1 MADKLIKYAA
11 ILAILL
17 TIQTHQATKPAIADE
32 ATAVRLKVNRI
43 ERPLAPA
50 AISEIGGFV
59 GTRLMANMEGYL
71 KVFDIDHYVRLV
83 EQKKHRD
90 WKWVGEHPGKWLESA
105 ALAGEQ
111 TGDRALRVKVEE
123 ILARLV
129 AAQEPGGYLG
139 VTDPAVRTAELPL
152 RGMDAYELYF
162 MLHGLL
168 TAYDLW
174 NDDSAIQAAK
184 HLGDY
189 FVDKIGPGKAEFWPR
204 PKGQTIAGHNIH
216 YCLEGTLLANPML
229 RLYQATGDRKYLEWS
244 RWVIDNID
252 RWSGH
257 NAFSKLDKVAE
268 GSLGVHELQPR
279 VHAHTLHMNLLG
291 FLRLYQ
297 ITGDETL
304 LRKVRG
310 AWRDIAGRQMYVTGG
325 VSVSEYYRPGH
336 NLPITGEV
344 VETCAM
350 MSWIELSQYLLELT
364 ADPVY
369 ADAIEKLLWNHLF
382 AAQTIDGEVFR
393 YHTPLNGAKP
403 AGYFHGPDCCTA
415 SGPRIAAKIPS
426 LIYSLG
432 ENALYVNQ
440 FVESRANIKLD
451 SENIV
456 TLAQNTDYPSDG
468 KIIISVEPQ
477 KEEQF
482 TLNVRLPA
490 WCRKPSLSVNGQ
502 EINGLEPGT
511 YAKLDRR
518 WKKTDRV
525 TLSLPMQAQWVKRS
539 HTSEELW
546 TLKRGPVV
554 YALDTVWWDKPATEA
569 LGTVPKDLSKVLK
582 VVIVQSGQSTDLE
595 PVAVPA
601 GVLGPAFPVTVVL
614 PNGMRAEVKA
624 VPFANV
630 GRWYSDAAQKPGH
643 DEHRYAYAV
652 WLPGVKNIPSFPGAE
667 GAGAVT
673 PGGRGGKVIEVT
685 NLNDSGPGSLREAVQ
700 ADGQRIVVFRVSGI
714 IKLDKVLA
722 ISNPFITI
730 AGQTAP
736 GGGICI
742 SGQTTEINTHDVVL
756 RYLRF
761 RRGNIKD
768 RNDGLGGYPVR
779 NIIIDHCSASW
790 GLDENLSLYRYMKKM
805 PDGSQKKTPAENIT
819 IQWCISSEALDL
831 NNHAFGAT
839 WGGRNGSF
847 HHNLFACNTGRNP
860 SIGWGDHFDYRNN
873 VLFNWRHRTV
883 DGGDASSMVNI
894 VANYY
899 KPGPAVNEGASRY
912 RICRP
917 QHLDMYSEAQRDGKW
932 YVADNFVVGNPTV
945 SVDNWAGGVQ
955 FDDVESDDQLRTLIE
970 KVRASAPVPSV
981 PITQQSAE
989 EAYELVLAQAGATL
1003 PNRDAVDTRIIETVR
1018 TGRPAFGN
1026 GIIDTPADVGG
1037 WPQYKSVPAPADTDH
1052 DGMPDE
1058 WEEKFGLNPNDPS
1071 DGATDKDGD
1080 GYTNI
1085 EEWLNGTD
1093 PAEYVNYR

>member
-1 MADKLIKYAA
+1 MTNKVTKCAA
-11 ILAILL
+11 LLAILL
-17 TIQTHQATKPAIADE
+17 TIQIAAKPAIANE
-32 ATAVRLKVNRI
+32 VTAGRLKVNRI
-43 ERPLAPA
+43 ERPPAPS

-59 GTRLMANMEGYL
+59 GTRLRANIDGYL

-83 EQKKHRD
+83 EQKRHHD

-105 ALAGEQ
+105 ALAAEQ
-111 TGDRALRVKVEE
+111 TGDNALRRRAEE

-129 AAQEPGGYLG
+129 AAQESSGYLG
-139 VTDPAVRTAELPL
+139 VTDPAVRTDKLPL

-168 TAYDLW
+168 TTYDLW
-174 NDDSAIQAAK
+174 SEDSALQAAK

-189 FVDKIGPGKAEFWPR
+189 FVKKIGPGKAEFWPR
-204 PKGQTIAGHNIH
+204 PKGQTIAGHNMH
-216 YCLEGTLLANPML
+216 YSLEGTLLADPML

-244 RWVIDNID
+244 QWVISNID

-257 NAFSKLDKVAE
+257 NAFSKLDKVAD
-268 GSLGVHELQPR
+268 GTLGVHELQPR
-279 VHAHTLHMNLLG
+279 VHSHTLHMNLLG

-297 ITGDETL
+297 TTGDKTL
-304 LRKVRG
+304 FRKVRG
-310 AWRDIAGRQMYVTGG
+310 AWHDIADRQVYITGG
-325 VSVSEYYRPGH
+325 VSVAEYYRPDH
-336 NLPITGEV
+336 YLPLTGEV
-344 VETCAM
+344 VETCAT

-364 ADPVY
+364 ANPVY

-382 AAQTIDGEVFR
+382 AAQTIDGDIFR
-393 YHTPLNGAKP
+393 NHTPLNGTKP
-403 AGYFHGPDCCTA
+403 AGYFREPDCCTA
-415 SGPRIAAKIPS
+415 SGPRIAAKIPL
-426 LIYSLG
+426 LIYAVG
-432 ENALYVNQ
+432 ENAIYVNQ
-440 FVESRANIKLD
+440 FVESKAEVRMD
-451 SENIV
+451 SGNIV
-456 TLAQNTDYPSDG
+456 TLIQETDYPSED
-468 KIIISVEPQ
+468 KIIIIVEPQ

-482 TLNVRLPA
+482 TLNIRLPD
-490 WCRKPSLSVNGQ
+490 WCSKPSLSVNGQ
-502 EINGLEPGT
+502 AIGGLKSGT
-511 YAKLDRR
+511 YAKLDRQ
-518 WKKTDRV
+518 WKKGDRV
-525 TLSLPMQAQWVKRS
+525 TLSLPMQVQWVKRS
-539 HTSEELW
+539 HTSEDLW

-554 YALDTVWWDKPATEA
+554 YSFDTVCWDEQVAGG
-569 LGTVPKDLSKVLK
+569 LGSVPEDLSKIIK
-582 VVIVQSGQSTDLE
+582 VVIEKPKQAADLK
-595 PVAVPA
+595 PA
-601 GVLGPAFPVTVVL
+601 GVLGPAFPVKVVL
-614 PNGMRAEVKA
+614 PNGKRVEVKA
-624 VPFANV
+624 VPFANI
-630 GRWYSDAAQKPGH
+630 GRWYSDAAQKPDH
-643 DEHRYAYAV
+643 NERRYAYAV
-652 WLPGVKNIPSFPGAE
+652 WLGGVKNIPAFPSAE

-685 NLNDSGPGSLREAVQ
+685 NLNDSGPGSLREAIE
-700 ADGQRIVVFRVSGI
+700 ANGPRIVVFRVSGI

-736 GGGICI
+736 GDGICI

-768 RNDGLGGYPVR
+768 RNDALGGYPVR

-831 NNHAFGAT
+831 YNHAFGAT
-839 WGGRNGSF
+839 WGGKNCSF

-860 SIGWGDHFDYRNN
+860 SIGWGDRFDFRNN

-899 KPGPAVNEGASRY
+899 KPGPAVNKGASRY

-932 YVADNFVVGNPTV
+932 YVADNFVVGNPKVTA
-945 SVDNWAGGVQ
+945 DNWAGGVQ
-955 FDDVESDDQLRTLIE
+955 FDDVKSDDQVRALVE
-970 KVRASAPVPSV
+970 KVRAKAPISSI
-981 PITQQSAE
+981 PITQQSAQ
-989 EAYELVLAQAGATL
+989 EAYELVLAHAGATL
-1003 PNRDAVDTRIIETVR
+1003 PNRDAVDVRIIESVR

-1037 WPQYKSVPAPADTDH
+1037 WPEYKSVPAPTDTDH

-1071 DGATDKDGD
+1071 DGAKDKDGD
-1080 GYTNI
+1080 GYTNV
-1085 EEWLNGTD
+1085 EEWLNSTY
-1093 PAEYVNYR
+1093 PAEYVDYR